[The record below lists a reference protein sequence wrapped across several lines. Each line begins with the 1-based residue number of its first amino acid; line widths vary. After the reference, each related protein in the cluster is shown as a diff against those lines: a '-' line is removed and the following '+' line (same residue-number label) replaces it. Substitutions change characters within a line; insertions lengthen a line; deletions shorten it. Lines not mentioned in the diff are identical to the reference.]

1 MITNLT
7 LKNRLINKVIFKLK
21 KKIIFVG
28 SFVSSSDSLSHFGF
42 SQAANLYQEK
52 FINFTDPEL
61 IISVL
66 PIFFNE
72 KRKFTYHKN
81 VRFINNQSGLK
92 NKFNY
97 LYRLLTDTLEVFNTI
112 RKSNV
117 KDVFFYNLDYQNF
130 IVVSLV
136 KFILNKNVFVI
147 IADYDNYKGRL
158 IDKIFIKIFKK
169 INGVIALN
177 SNIKSNIN
185 SKLLLGLLYS
195 NEIELNNSKL
205 LNRNVILSG
214 SLGKTTGL
222 EFALEFFSK
231 NQQYNLFIT
240 GRAFRYDEK
249 DFNLLIQKYQNN
261 FSNIKYL
268 GLLDYNDYVLLLK
281 DCDVALSFRNPSDDE
296 HNYNFPSKILEYLSK
311 SKIVISTKKYPDL
324 QDGLLFYT
332 DYSIDSLS
340 QIFSHIYSLDGDEVL
355 NVRNNIYQ
363 YLRANFTEEHTV
375 EIVNELIK

>member
-1 MITNLT
+1 ME
-7 LKNRLINKVIFKLK
+7 

-52 FINFTDPEL
+52 FINFTNPEL

-72 KRKFTYHKN
+72 KKKFTYQKN

-97 LYRLLTDTLEVFNTI
+97 LYRLLVDTLEIFNTI

-158 IDKIFIKIFKK
+158 IDKIYIKIFKK

-185 SKLLLGLLYS
+185 SKLLLGLLYRS
-195 NEIELNNSKL
+195 EIEVNNSKL

-240 GRAFRYDEK
+240 GRPFRYDEK
-249 DFNLLIQKYQNN
+249 DFNSLIQRYQSN
-261 FSNIKYL
+261 FNNIKYL
-268 GLLDYNDYVLLLK
+268 GLLDYKEYVQLLK

-311 SKIVISTKKYPDL
+311 SKIVISTKEYPDL
-324 QDGLLFYT
+324 EDGLLFYT
-332 DYSIDSLS
+332 DYTIDSLS
-340 QIFSHIYSLDGDEVL
+340 QIFERIYSLDGDEVL